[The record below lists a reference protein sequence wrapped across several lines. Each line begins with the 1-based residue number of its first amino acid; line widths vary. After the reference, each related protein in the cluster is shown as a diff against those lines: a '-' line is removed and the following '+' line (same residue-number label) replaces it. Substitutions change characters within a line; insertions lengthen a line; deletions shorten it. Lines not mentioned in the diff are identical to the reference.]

1 MIVGRKQ
8 QGVNNIPFYHIIIY
22 RKLKKMEES
31 AQCKKRLEEALAT
44 EDETF
49 RKTMLESLEKS
60 LKELK

>member
-1 MIVGRKQ
+1 MMMMMMN
-8 QGVNNIPFYHIIIY
+8 VNMMY
-22 RKLKKMEES
+22 RKLKKTEES
-31 AQCKKRLEEALAT
+31 AQYKKSLEEALAT